1 MENSKPVIGCSF
13 SDTPHEYSVIIVG
26 EVREGVF
33 FILEEAQMFCKP
45 MDDRKPDSEFRKK
58 ISELAKK
65 WNAEVLGTSK
75 SFRNME
81 SKITSKENKYDRRN
95 NNKRR

>member
-1 MENSKPVIGCSF
+1 MENSKPVIGCDF
-13 SDTPHEYSVIIVG
+13 NVDGITAIVVGQVID
-26 EVREGVF
+26 GVF
-33 FILEEAQMFCKP
+33 HVHESKEMHCKRG
-45 MDDRKPDSEFRKK
+45 DDTNKDSEFRKFV
-58 ISELAKK
+58 SELAKK